1 MVWDGPGRV
10 QRWTEMHA
18 DADDVPAASG
28 RGAVVTV
35 RRLSESA
42 AEPAHRGSG
51 TAVGRGSTSVG
62 AREFGAPGGE
72 AGERRPP
79 ATRREPAG

>member
-1 MVWDGPGRV
+1 
-10 QRWTEMHA
+10 MHA
-18 DADDVPAASG
+18 DADDVPVASG

-42 AEPAHRGSG
+42 AEPAHHGSG
-51 TAVGRGSTSVG
+51 TTVERGSTG
-62 AREFGAPGGE
+62 AGTREFGAPSGE